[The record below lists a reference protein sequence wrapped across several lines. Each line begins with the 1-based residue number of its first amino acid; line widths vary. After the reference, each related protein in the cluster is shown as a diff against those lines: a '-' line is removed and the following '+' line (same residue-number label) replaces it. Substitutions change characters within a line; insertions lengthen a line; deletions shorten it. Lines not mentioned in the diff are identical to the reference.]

1 MYDITDELLDKFGYT
16 DLFAN
21 EIVHRAAEEIVE
33 LRRRVRELEAEVA
46 RLERLSYG

>member
-1 MYDITDELLDKFGYT
+1 MDDITDELLDKFGYQ

-21 EIVHRAAEEIVE
+21 EIVHRAAEEIVT

>member
-1 MYDITDELLDKFGYT
+1 MYDITDELLDKFGYK

>member
-1 MYDITDELLDKFGYT
+1 MYDITDELLDKFGYQ

-21 EIVHRAAEEIVE
+21 EIVHRAAEEIIN
-33 LRRRVRELEAEVA
+33 LRSRVRELEAEVA